1 MFGCSGVGVP
11 VQWFADAVRMDQL
24 LEVCGYLRD
33 VKVEVRAFAA
43 QTIAEYSSN
52 EEAQQLLLAS
62 KTLVKDLCLLI
73 SDGPVRRHLAL
84 G

>member
-1 MFGCSGVGVP
+1 ME
-11 VQWFADAVRMDQL
+11 QL

-52 EEAQQLLLAS
+52 EDAQKLLLGS
-62 KTLVKDLCLLI
+62 PTLVKDLCLLI
-73 SDGPVRRHLAL
+73 SDGAVSPWMLPL
-84 G
+84 